1 MDRQE
6 TDKAIEYSFGKD
18 PIVLPDDRYLEHKG
32 QKYLNNQGWLER
44 ELGGR
49 NMLDKLNEE
58 FEIEKEAYE
67 ITSMEE
73 ALLTFEQ
80 IFDEQSKIKNLKDKI
95 KQTKNFY
102 ENQIRYE
109 EFKIDS
115 LKNALLA
122 YHEKQMMADP
132 KAKIKSP
139 FGNFVNHKEKLDFE
153 LDEEKLIKK
162 YNGTDLV
169 KTESTLYKGDLK
181 KRLSVIGNKV
191 IDTETGEVI
200 DGANPVTKPAYVSV
214 SIRKPKEDE

>member
-1 MDRQE
+1 M
-6 TDKAIEYSFGKD
+6 
-18 PIVLPDDRYLEHKG
+18 LE
-32 QKYLNNQGWLER
+32 
-44 ELGGR
+44 
-49 NMLDKLNEE
+49 NED

-67 ITSMEE
+67 ITSTEE

-95 KQTKNFY
+95 KQTKSFY

-109 EFKIDS
+109 ELKVDN

-122 YHEKQMMADP
+122 YYEKQKMVDP

-139 FGNFVNHKEKLDFE
+139 FGNFVSHKEKLDFE
-153 LDEEKLIKK
+153 LDEGKLIKK

-169 KTESTLYKGDLK
+169 KTTSTLYKGDLK
-181 KRLSVIGNKV
+181 KRLSVIGDKV
-191 IDTETGEVI
+191 FDTETGEVV

-214 SIRKPKEDE
+214 SIKKPKEDK

>member
-1 MDRQE
+1 MNRQE

-18 PIVLPDDRYLEHKG
+18 PIVLPDDRYLERKG

-95 KQTKNFY
+95 KQTKSFY
-102 ENQIRYE
+102 ESQIKYE
-109 EFKIDS
+109 ELKVDN

-122 YHEKQMMADP
+122 YREKQMMVDP

-139 FGNFVNHKEKLDFE
+139 FGNFVSHKEKLDFE

-162 YNGTDLV
+162 YNGTGLV
-169 KTESTLYKGDLK
+169 KTTSTLYKGDLK
-181 KRLSVIGNKV
+181 KRLSVIGDKV
-191 IDTETGEVI
+191 IDTETGEVV

>member
-1 MDRQE
+1 
-6 TDKAIEYSFGKD
+6 
-18 PIVLPDDRYLEHKG
+18 
-32 QKYLNNQGWLER
+32 
-44 ELGGR
+44 
-49 NMLDKLNEE
+49 MLDKSNED

-67 ITSMEE
+67 ITSMKE

-95 KQTKNFY
+95 KQTKSFY

-109 EFKIDS
+109 ELKVEN

-122 YHEKQMMADP
+122 YYEKQRMIDP
-132 KAKIKSP
+132 KTKIKSP
-139 FGNFVNHKEKLDFE
+139 FGNFVSHKEKLDFE

-169 KTESTLYKGDLK
+169 KTTSTLYKSDLK
-181 KRLSVIGNKV
+181 KRLSVIGDKV
-191 IDTETGEVI
+191 IDTETGEVV

-214 SIRKPKEDE
+214 SIKKTREDK